1 MNEEYSDKDIMFTP
15 RAKLALEIAWK
26 LAKKQMKTK
35 IYSEHL
41 LEAIV
46 SIHNSL
52 AMKVLTRLGTDEL
65 EVKQGILNKI
75 QSK

>member
-1 MNEEYSDKDIMFTP
+1 
-15 RAKLALEIAWK
+15 
-26 LAKKQMKTK
+26 MKTK